1 MQTRQLLL
9 DSALKL
15 FGEKGFHATSVQE
28 IVKKAGLTK
37 GAFYHHFTSKED
49 VLRLIHDEFLD
60 VQVELVGTILEDY
73 ESPVDQLREL
83 VRASVLSVARYQAHV
98 AVFFQER
105 RYLTGDRAAD
115 VKRRRDTVEEKMEQ
129 IVRRGIE
136 VGAFDPAIDP
146 RVAIFGVVGMTAW
159 VHQWYRP
166 GGPLSAEAIADEFA
180 RLTLDGLRRS
190 AP

>member
-1 MQTRQLLL
+1 M
-9 DSALKL
+9 
-15 FGEKGFHATSVQE
+15 
-28 IVKKAGLTK
+28 
-37 GAFYHHFTSKED
+37 
-49 VLRLIHDEFLD
+49 LRLIHDEFLD

-190 AP
+190 SP